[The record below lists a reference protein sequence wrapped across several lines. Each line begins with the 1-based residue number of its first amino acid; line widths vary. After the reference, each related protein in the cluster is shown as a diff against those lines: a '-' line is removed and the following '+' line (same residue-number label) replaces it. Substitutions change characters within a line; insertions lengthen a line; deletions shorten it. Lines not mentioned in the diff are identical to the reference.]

1 MALKCLLPSWCRMQ
15 LASLKWQMPLNPL
28 KVLPDP
34 FDWLEGISHSNFW
47 DFCCVFG
54 FMFFLF
60 FVFFF
65 CLLVFSSLKY
75 NYMRVSG
82 AIIRGF

>member
-15 LASLKWQMPLNPL
+15 SASLKWQMPLNPL

-54 FMFFLF
+54 FMFFLI

-82 AIIRGF
+82 AIICGF